1 MALQADARHTP
12 QVPWSFS
19 PDDGVEIELPRA
31 RLLLRGAVDLAVLK
45 GVLTSLSR

>member
-1 MALQADARHTP
+1 MPDTP
-12 QVPWSFS
+12 QQAPWSFS
-19 PDDGVEIELPRA
+19 PDGGVEIELPRA